1 MVGMIKKEDVEKV
14 RAAAD
19 LYDIVSAT
27 VTLKPSG
34 TGTFVGLCPFHDEKT
49 GSFNVRPSLGVWHCF
64 GCGLGG
70 DVFKYVEQSENIDF
84 REAVELLADK
94 YHIELHYEN
103 SGNGPAR
110 ENTGSKRTRLLE
122 ACEEAQRFFVSR
134 ILTKEALP
142 ARKLLGGRNFSQADC
157 ERFGCGYAPQG
168 WDNLVRHLASK
179 GFTQKEILD
188 AGLARQGQRGIYDY
202 FRGRVTW
209 PIRDSTGRTLGFGAR
224 KLYEDDQDLLEDV
237 LIEIKQ
243 AIEMSSIYLNIL
255 SGTMDAF
262 ASVIS
267 NNLNIVMKVLASITI
282 VISIPNIIAGFYGM
296 NVEGLP
302 LAQFFWFPIVLALVL
317 MGVVSWIL
325 HKKNML

>member
-1 MVGMIKKEDVEKV
+1 MCKSPFSTSLKADETTLEK
-14 RAAAD
+14 
-19 LYDIVSAT
+19 LM
-27 VTLKPSG
+27 
-34 TGTFVGLCPFHDEKT
+34 
-49 GSFNVRPSLGVWHCF
+49 
-64 GCGLGG
+64 
-70 DVFKYVEQSENIDF
+70 
-84 REAVELLADK
+84 
-94 YHIELHYEN
+94 
-103 SGNGPAR
+103 
-110 ENTGSKRTRLLE
+110 
-122 ACEEAQRFFVSR
+122 
-134 ILTKEALP
+134 
-142 ARKLLGGRNFSQADC
+142 
-157 ERFGCGYAPQG
+157 
-168 WDNLVRHLASK
+168 
-179 GFTQKEILD
+179 
-188 AGLARQGQRGIYDY
+188 
-202 FRGRVTW
+202 RGRY
-209 PIRDSTGRTLGFGAR
+209 I